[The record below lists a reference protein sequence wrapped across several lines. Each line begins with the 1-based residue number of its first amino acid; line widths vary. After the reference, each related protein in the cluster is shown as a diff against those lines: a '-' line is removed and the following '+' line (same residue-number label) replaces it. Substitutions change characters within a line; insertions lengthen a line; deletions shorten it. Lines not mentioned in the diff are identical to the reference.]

1 MGMRG
6 FIGRGVDRVGWVEGW
21 EGGTTRAVEY
31 ACVLYLVMKQH
42 VVVGIPGS

>member
-21 EGGTTRAVEY
+21 EGGATSGVWNMH
-31 ACVLYLVMKQH
+31 ACD
-42 VVVGIPGS
+42 VVCLWS